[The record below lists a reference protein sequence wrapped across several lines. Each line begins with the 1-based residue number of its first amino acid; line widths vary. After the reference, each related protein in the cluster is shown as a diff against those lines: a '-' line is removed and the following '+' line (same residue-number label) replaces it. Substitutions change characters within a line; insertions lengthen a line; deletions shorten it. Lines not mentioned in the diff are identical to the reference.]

1 MTVLPS
7 IAATL
12 SNYESA
18 MGAMRAALDGLSPEL
33 DRAAATLLGME
44 GRLIVAGMGKSGHVG
59 RKLAAT
65 FASTGTPAHFVHPAE
80 ASHGDL
86 GMIGPGDAILMLS
99 WSGETRE
106 LSDMLAYAKRFGV
119 PTIAITGAG
128 EGTLA
133 RRADVALV
141 LPRLEEACPLSL
153 APTTSTLMQLAV
165 GDALA
170 IALLTEKGF
179 TAEAFRDVHPGGKL
193 GAALLPIS
201 EVMLTG
207 ERLPLL
213 SEDASLMRVLTEVGR
228 KSVGIAGLVD
238 GEGALSGVITDGDI
252 RRHLAARAE
261 SRMADVLTG
270 PASAVMTRAPFCLAP
285 DRLASSALGELQSRR
300 ISAAFVVE
308 DERPVGLVTLLDL
321 LRVGVA

>member
-1 MTVLPS
+1 MTVLS
-7 IAATL
+7 SFAATL

-18 MGAMRAALDGLSPEL
+18 IGALRGALDGLAPDLE
-33 DRAAATLLGME
+33 RAAEMLLGME

-86 GMIGPGDAILMLS
+86 GMIGRGDAILMLS

-106 LSDMLAYAKRFGV
+106 LGDMIAYAKRFGV
-119 PTIAITGAG
+119 PTIAITGA
-128 EGTLA
+128 EDGTLA

-153 APTTSTLMQLAV
+153 APTTSTLVQLAL

-170 IALLTEKGF
+170 IALLTAKGF

-201 EVMLTG
+201 EVMITG
-207 ERLPLL
+207 DRMPLL
-213 SEDASLMRVLTEVGR
+213 PEDASLMRVLTEVGR
-228 KSVGIAGLVD
+228 KSVGIAGLTD
-238 GEGALSGVITDGDI
+238 GKGALAGVITDGDI

-261 SRMADVLTG
+261 ARMADVLTG
-270 PASAVMTRAPFCLAP
+270 PASAVMTRRPFVLAP

-300 ISAAFVVE
+300 ISAAFVV
-308 DERPVGLVTLLDL
+308 DRGVPTGLVTLLDL